1 MLEVLR
7 RLEALAVGAHG
18 GGWVRRAEVRGEAV
32 AEAHLSGRPRRV
44 AAGAEQPD
52 RRQRD
57 VGWHRDHGLERMI
70 LRKSLAGERQEFSET
85 LREVLRVEHVRG
97 ATQGRGRDGVG
108 SWGAAYAEVDA
119 ARVQGCQDP
128 EGLGHL

>member
-1 MLEVLR
+1 
-7 RLEALAVGAHG
+7 
-18 GGWVRRAEVRGEAV
+18 
-32 AEAHLSGRPRRV
+32 
-44 AAGAEQPD
+44 
-52 RRQRD
+52 
-57 VGWHRDHGLERMI
+57 MI
-70 LRKSLAGERQEFSET
+70 LRTSLSGERQEFSET

-128 EGLGHL
+128 EGLGHLERGVVGEHDPPGPTLILFVTPATCPIMISGVELATLGRLWCSASQ